1 MAHRL
6 RFGIFL
12 APFHKPGINPTLAL
26 QSDLELIQ
34 WLDRCGYD
42 EAWFGEHHSA
52 GTEISA
58 SPEILMAVAA
68 ERTRHIKLG
77 SGVVSLSYHNPL
89 WVAERIVLLDHVTR
103 GRIMLG
109 VGPGSLPTDGA
120 MIGVIMRLLMGNEPV
135 NFKNERW
142 ELVDARLHL
151 RPYSNPLFDMAVA
164 AVASP
169 TGPRLAARHGV
180 GLLSVGATTA
190 AGFDAL
196 ALHWEVM
203 EDQAKVHNTHVD
215 RSKWRLVGLCHA
227 AETIEQAYRDV
238 EYGIEHWFQYFQAV
252 AAFPQMAVPGSNIKE
267 MISFINDSGFG
278 AIGTPDMVTA
288 QIDRLITQSDGG
300 FGVYLMLAHNWAD
313 PSATLRSYEL
323 IARHVMPHFQGH
335 AQQTLDAAA
344 RARRALRPRRSTAE
358 SGRSRDGGLRQGQG
372 ESSGL
377 RRNRRQSSDRKV
389 WKGRDCPESC
399 VRGHTDADGGRI
411 WQSRRTR
418 WMVCWRDVTRR
429 LFSPFDEL
437 KKALAERPERPP
449 PLMMWT
455 APPRGHLSAER
466 WSLERHQE
474 GGRPCGN
481 ISELASTLPR
491 IAFKSTRWR
500 AKIVPPRNAD

>member
-89 WVAERIVLLDHVTR
+89 WVAERIVLLDHLTR

-120 MIGVIMRLLMGNEPV
+120 MIGIKQADTRRLLEDSLGVIMRLLRGNEPV

-151 RPYSNPLFDMAVA
+151 RPYSNPLFDVAVA

-203 EDQAKVHNTHVD
+203 EDQAKVRTRMSTD
-215 RSKWRLVGLCHA
+215 
-227 AETIEQAYRDV
+227 
-238 EYGIEHWFQYFQAV
+238 
-252 AAFPQMAVPGSNIKE
+252 QMASSACVTPPKRSSRRTTSNMASTLVPVRPGCSRLPSDGRSGSNVKE
-267 MISFINDSGFG
+267 KISFINDSGFG
-278 AIGTPDMVTA
+278 AIGSARRSPR
-288 QIDRLITQSDGG
+288 RLIG
-300 FGVYLMLAHNWAD
+300 
-313 PSATLRSYEL
+313 
-323 IARHVMPHFQGH
+323 
-335 AQQTLDAAA
+335 
-344 RARRALRPRRSTAE
+344 
-358 SGRSRDGGLRQGQG
+358 
-372 ESSGL
+372 
-377 RRNRRQSSDRKV
+377 
-389 WKGRDCPESC
+389 
-399 VRGHTDADGGRI
+399 
-411 WQSRRTR
+411 
-418 WMVCWRDVTRR
+418 
-429 LFSPFDEL
+429 
-437 KKALAERPERPP
+437 
-449 PLMMWT
+449 
-455 APPRGHLSAER
+455 
-466 WSLERHQE
+466 
-474 GGRPCGN
+474 
-481 ISELASTLPR
+481 
-491 IAFKSTRWR
+491 
-500 AKIVPPRNAD
+500 

>member
-6 RFGIFL
+6 RFGVFL

-42 EAWFGEHHSA
+42 EAWCGEHHSA
-52 GTEISA
+52 GTELSA
-58 SPEILMAVAA
+58 SPEVFMAVAA

-89 WVAERIVLLDHVTR
+89 WVAERIVMLDHLTR
-103 GRIMLG
+103 GRVMLG

-120 MIGVIMRLLMGNEPV
+120 MIGVKQADTRRLLEDSLSVIMRLLKGDEPV

-151 RPYSNPLFDMAVA
+151 RPYSNPLFDVAVA

-203 EDQAKVHNTHVD
+203 EDQAKVHHTHVD

-252 AAFPQMAVPGSNIKE
+252 AAFPQMAVPGNNVKE

-288 QIDRLITQSDGG
+288 QIDRLMTQSNGG
-300 FGVYLMLAHNWAD
+300 FGAYLMLAHNWAD
-313 PSATLRSYEL
+313 PRATQRSYEL

-344 RARRALRPRRSTAE
+344 RARAVRTDLAAQQQKAVEVATEAYAKDKAS
-358 SGRSRDGGLRQGQG
+358 
-372 ESSGL
+372 SSGL
-377 RRNRRQSSDRKV
+377 TRSLR
-389 WKGRDCPESC
+389 ESC
-399 VRGHTDADGGRI
+399 KRGASGRQEYEFPPRDARI
-411 WQSRRTR
+411 RLWRRHHNMRERTR
-418 WMVCWRDVTRR
+418 TRR
-429 LFSPFDEL
+429 LHGDCAGCALPIASLARDLSRALFVDARRPDAGRRLRSEYPWRPARCASP
-437 KKALAERPERPP
+437 
-449 PLMMWT
+449 
-455 APPRGHLSAER
+455 
-466 WSLERHQE
+466 
-474 GGRPCGN
+474 
-481 ISELASTLPR
+481 
-491 IAFKSTRWR
+491 AFRR
-500 AKIVPPRNAD
+500 QQRR